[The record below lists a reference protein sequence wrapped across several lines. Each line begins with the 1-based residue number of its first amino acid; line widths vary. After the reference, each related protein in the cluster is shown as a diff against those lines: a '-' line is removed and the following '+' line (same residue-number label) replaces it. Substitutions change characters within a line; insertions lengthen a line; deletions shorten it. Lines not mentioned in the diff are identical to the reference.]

1 MLNYYLKQLMKY
13 KIAGAI
19 VFLALALTGSLYK
32 ETYLIAALVFLIG
45 YIGVI
50 VVSELR
56 KNDQK

>member
-1 MLNYYLKQLMKY
+1 MKY
-13 KIAGAI
+13 KIVGVI
-19 VFLALALTGSLYK
+19 VFLALALTGILYK